1 MPVRSAKSRPT
12 APLTRPGT
20 TRRVAARREPTFGVF
35 ESKLRPPSLRPG
47 IVKKTALINRLRRT
61 PSARTVT
68 LTAPAGYGKTT
79 LLAQWAAA
87 ETRPVAWISLDARD
101 NDPIVF
107 LTHVFAAVDRIDP
120 LDPRPITSLR
130 ASTKST
136 WAAAARRCLRA
147 IASCGRP
154 YLLVLDG
161 ADAVRSHETH
171 QLLSALV
178 DQIPPASSVAVA
190 ARVLPKLRLAALRAH
205 GDLEEIGV
213 VDLAFTGREAQLLV
227 QAANPDLTAAET
239 AELVETCDGWPAAL
253 YLASLSFRDAP
264 PTSGASTGFAGDDR
278 YLADYLR
285 AEYLSRLHPRELRF
299 LRRTSILA
307 GLSEPLC
314 NAVLQQEGSGA
325 ELEKIARANL
335 FLVPLPRGRGWFRF
349 HRLFRDLLLR
359 ELAQEEPDLIP
370 TLHRRAADWYEAH
383 GELEPALE
391 HADAAADLARVAAI
405 ISALAFPLSNRG
417 RTATLEQWLER
428 FDMANVERYP
438 DLAAHGSRIHALRGR
453 AAEAE
458 RWLEAAERGVK
469 SRDAAALRPKL
480 AVVSAALCRRGARQM
495 LLEANA
501 GLSRLRRGNGW
512 YPTALLVRGFAAMLL
527 NADEKADSALRDAA
541 LEAAALGSSEMRMIA
556 TGERSLIA
564 RRRGDDREADELSAE
579 ASAIARL
586 SDLEDYPTFAI
597 ALAASAH
604 TSLRHGR
611 WAEARELLATADIR
625 KRWLTEALPWLA
637 VEVRLELTR
646 SYLTLRD
653 FDAARALTVEVDA
666 ILELRPDLG
675 VLVERARELRA
686 NIGALSVIEENARL
700 GLTPAELRLV
710 PLLGTHLSFREI
722 AEQLNVSR
730 NTVKTQAISI
740 YRKLGVSG
748 RSDAIA
754 AATRLDPTRMGA

>member
-12 APLTRPGT
+12 APVTRPGT

-61 PSARTVT
+61 PSAQTVT
-68 LTAPAGYGKTT
+68 LTAPAGYGKTAP
-79 LLAQWAAA
+79 LAQWAAA
-87 ETRPVAWISLDARD
+87 ETRPVAWIALDARD

-299 LRRTSILA
+299 LRSASTWRTSSTTPTSRRTAVAFMRCA
-307 GLSEPLC
+307 GERPKRSVGSRRP
-314 NAVLQQEGSGA
+314 SGA
-325 ELEKIARANL
+325 SRAETR
-335 FLVPLPRGRGWFRF
+335 PRF
-349 HRLFRDLLLR
+349 
-359 ELAQEEPDLIP
+359 
-370 TLHRRAADWYEAH
+370 
-383 GELEPALE
+383 
-391 HADAAADLARVAAI
+391 
-405 ISALAFPLSNRG
+405 
-417 RTATLEQWLER
+417 
-428 FDMANVERYP
+428 
-438 DLAAHGSRIHALRGR
+438 
-453 AAEAE
+453 
-458 RWLEAAERGVK
+458 
-469 SRDAAALRPKL
+469 
-480 AVVSAALCRRGARQM
+480 
-495 LLEANA
+495 
-501 GLSRLRRGNGW
+501 
-512 YPTALLVRGFAAMLL
+512 
-527 NADEKADSALRDAA
+527 
-541 LEAAALGSSEMRMIA
+541 
-556 TGERSLIA
+556 
-564 RRRGDDREADELSAE
+564 
-579 ASAIARL
+579 
-586 SDLEDYPTFAI
+586 
-597 ALAASAH
+597 
-604 TSLRHGR
+604 
-611 WAEARELLATADIR
+611 
-625 KRWLTEALPWLA
+625 
-637 VEVRLELTR
+637 
-646 SYLTLRD
+646 
-653 FDAARALTVEVDA
+653 
-666 ILELRPDLG
+666 
-675 VLVERARELRA
+675 
-686 NIGALSVIEENARL
+686 
-700 GLTPAELRLV
+700 
-710 PLLGTHLSFREI
+710 
-722 AEQLNVSR
+722 
-730 NTVKTQAISI
+730 
-740 YRKLGVSG
+740 G
-748 RSDAIA
+748 RSS
-754 AATRLDPTRMGA
+754 LS

>member
-1 MPVRSAKSRPT
+1 M
-12 APLTRPGT
+12 
-20 TRRVAARREPTFGVF
+20 F

-253 YLASLSFRDAP
+253 YLASLSFRNAP
-264 PTSGASTGFAGDDR
+264 PTSGASTGFTGDDR

-405 ISALAFPLSNRG
+405 ISALAFPLSNHG

-527 NADEKADSALRDAA
+527 NADEKADSVLRDAA